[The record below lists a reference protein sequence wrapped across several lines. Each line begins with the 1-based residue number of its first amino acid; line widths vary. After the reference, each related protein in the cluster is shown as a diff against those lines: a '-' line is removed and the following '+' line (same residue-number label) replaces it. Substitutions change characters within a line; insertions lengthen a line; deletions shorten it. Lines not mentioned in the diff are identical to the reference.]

1 MSRIFL
7 SYRRD
12 DSAGFAGRLS
22 DALEVRF
29 GAGTVFRDVDDIKP
43 GEDFVKAIQAHLR
56 NVGVVLVMIGP
67 RWLANVGGPN
77 RLDDPDDFVRQE
89 IEAALASDK
98 PVIPLL
104 VGGALMPGEASLP
117 ESISGLARKQAV
129 MLSDGNWRGD
139 LDKLVVSLRDVLPD
153 TNSGKSGR
161 RKLSLGLAGSGAGLI
176 LLALGILNWRR
187 PAPSEPAPKSAIDIS
202 GRWTAHVKYDWGDEY
217 DEVFEFKP
225 LAGRLHGSASYLKGR
240 LSIEEAK
247 LEGEWLSFI
256 TRSQEMLGSENP
268 YKVVTHRYTGRV
280 KDDVIQ
286 FTLESAGGYSIHP
299 PLEFNARRVRQ

>member
-22 DALEVRF
+22 DALEAHF

-43 GEDFVKAIQAHLR
+43 GEDFVKAIQAHLG
-56 NVGVVLVMIGP
+56 NVGVVLVIIGP
-67 RWLANVGGPN
+67 RWLANAGGHN

-104 VGGALMPGEASLP
+104 VGGAVMPGEASLP

-139 LDKLVVSLRDVLPD
+139 LEKLLASLHAVLPD
-153 TNSGKSGR
+153 TNSFKSGR
-161 RKLSLGLAGSGAGLI
+161 RKLILGLAGSGAGLI
-176 LLALGILNWRR
+176 LLGLGIWNWRR
-187 PAPSEPAPKSAIDIS
+187 ADPPETAPKANIDIS

-217 DEVFEFKP
+217 DEVFEFKH
-225 LAGRLHGSASYLKGR
+225 LAGGLHGSASYLKGR

-247 LEGEWLSFI
+247 LEGEWLSFV
-256 TRSQEMLGSENP
+256 TRSQEMLGSDDP

-286 FTLESAGGYSIHP
+286 FTLESTGGYSIHP
-299 PLEFNARRVRQ
+299 PLEFNARRVRP